1 MSASSSIAIAVTMI
15 RGPGIA
21 PGHLFK
27 ELLRAKVA
35 GTKGMLAL
43 HLGRSQVPV
52 LIRDTR
58 LDWIV
63 VPNSLLSLFLDNRF
77 MLSAL

>member
-1 MSASSSIAIAVTMI
+1 MI
-15 RGPGIA
+15 GGPDIS

-35 GTKGMLAL
+35 GTQGMLALL

-52 LIRDTR
+52 SIRNAG
-58 LDWIV
+58 LDRIV
-63 VPNSLLSLFLDNRF
+63 VLNSFLSVPG
-77 MLSAL
+77 

>member
-1 MSASSSIAIAVTMI
+1 MI
-15 RGPGIA
+15 GGPDVA

-35 GTKGMLAL
+35 GTQGMLAL

-52 LIRDTR
+52 LIRDAG

-63 VPNSLLSLFLDNRF
+63 VPNSLLSVPG
-77 MLSAL
+77 

>member
-1 MSASSSIAIAVTMI
+1 MSASSSIAIAVTI
-15 RGPGIA
+15 GGPDVA

-35 GTKGMLAL
+35 GTQGMLAL

-52 LIRDTR
+52 LIRDAG

-63 VPNSLLSLFLDNRF
+63 VPNSLLSVPG
-77 MLSAL
+77 